1 LKEVSGIRKGDEV
14 LSDLV
19 VGISETPDEGGSVVR
34 VTPESAGWEYVG
46 FEVLRLAAGRTVQ
59 RTTEGEEVC
68 LVLLEGFCNISAGDY
83 EWRGIG
89 GRDSVFEGP
98 PYAVYLPPGT
108 EYSVEA
114 DSYLE
119 LALCSAPAGAG
130 VEPFLV
136 RPEDVD
142 VEVRGSGNA
151 QRRVHPILMSEGQ
164 AERLLVVEVLTPNG
178 HWSSYPPHKHDQDDL
193 PNESYLEETY
203 FHRIQPPQGFAVQKV
218 YTGDRSLDETMT
230 VVDGDTV
237 LVPRGYHA
245 VSAPPGY
252 DLYYLNVMAGPVRE
266 WKFKNDPDHDWL
278 F

>member
-1 LKEVSGIRKGDEV
+1 MA
-14 LSDLV
+14 DLV
-19 VGISETPDEGGSVVR
+19 VSINERPDGDGSVVR

-46 FEVLRLAAGRTVQ
+46 FEVLRLADGQTVE
-59 RTTEGEEVC
+59 RRADTEEIC
-68 LVLLEGFCNISAGDY
+68 LVVLSGYCNVSTAGD

-89 GRDSVFEGP
+89 ERDAVFEGP
-98 PYAVYLPPGT
+98 PYALYLPPGT
-108 EYSVEA
+108 DYTVEA
-114 DSYLE
+114 MSYLE
-119 LALCSAPAGAG
+119 LAVCSAPAEGG

-136 RPEDVD
+136 QPEDVE

-151 QRRVHPILMSEGQ
+151 ERRVHPILMDGRP

-203 FHRIQPPQGFAVQKV
+203 YHKVQPPQGFAVQRV
-218 YTGDRSLDETMT
+218 YTEDRSLDETMT
-230 VVDGDTV
+230 VRDDDTV

-252 DLYYLNVMAGPVRE
+252 DLYYLNVMAGPTRE
-266 WKFKNDPDHDWL
+266 WKFKNDPDHEWL

>member
-1 LKEVSGIRKGDEV
+1 MADLIVSINER
-14 LSDLV
+14 
-19 VGISETPDEGGSVVR
+19 PDEAGSVLR

-46 FEVLRLAAGRTVQ
+46 FEVLRIADGAKVERRT
-59 RTTEGEEVC
+59 RGEEIC
-68 LVLLEGFCNISAGDY
+68 LVLLEGLCNVSAGDY

-108 EYSVEA
+108 GYIVEA

-119 LALCSAPAGAG
+119 LAVCSAAAENG

-136 RPEDVD
+136 RPEDIE

-151 QRRVHPILMSEGQ
+151 ERRVQPILMSEGQ
-164 AERLLVVEVLTPNG
+164 AERLLVVEVVTPNG

-203 FHRIQPPQGFAVQKV
+203 YHKIQPPQGFALQRV
-218 YTGDRSLDETMT
+218 YTEDGSLDETMS
-230 VVDGDTV
+230 VADGDTV

-245 VSAPPGY
+245 VSTPPGY

-266 WKFKNDPDHDWL
+266 WKFKNDPDHEWL